1 MAMSTRAQWQARS
14 LRQPDV
20 VHAAAIIPAF
30 NEEATIPAIV
40 RVLRSVP
47 ALTEVVVV
55 SDGSEDRTAA
65 VAREAGARVIEMP
78 LNLGKGAAM
87 REGLK
92 ATTADVVV
100 FLDADLMGLTPA
112 HVAALLDPVLS
123 GEREMSI
130 GLFEGGRPFIDLAQ
144 AITPNLSGQRAVRR
158 SLLDQVEDIDA
169 ARFGVEVALTRY
181 LRKAGIEAEEVVLH
195 NVTHR
200 TKEEKLGL
208 VKGFAARMRM
218 YWEIVRYLP

>member
-1 MAMSTRAQWQARS
+1 MAVDTEIR
-14 LRQPDV
+14 P
-20 VHAAAIIPAF
+20 HAPPLPQTETVEASAVIPAY
-30 NEEATIPAIV
+30 NEEATIGAIV
-40 RVLRSVP
+40 AVLRSVE
-47 ALTEVVVV
+47 ALSEVVVV
-55 SDGSEDRTAA
+55 SDGSEDATAK
-65 VAREAGARVIEMP
+65 VAADAGARVIELPVNM
-78 LNLGKGAAM
+78 GKGAAM
-87 REGLK
+87 REGLR

-100 FLDADLMGLTPA
+100 FLDADLVGLTKE

-123 GEREMSI
+123 GQREMSI
-130 GLFEGGRPFIDLAQ
+130 GLFEGGRALTDLAQ
-144 AITPNLSGQRAVRR
+144 AITPHLSGQRAVRR
-158 SLLDQVEDIDA
+158 ELVERVEDIDA
-169 ARFGVEVALTRY
+169 TRFGVELALTRY

>member
-1 MAMSTRAQWQARS
+1 MGTRVHSDGPS
-14 LRQPDV
+14 LRQPEI
-20 VHAAAIIPAF
+20 VHAAAVIPAF
-30 NEEATIPAIV
+30 NEEATIGAIV
-40 RVLRSVP
+40 AVLRSVP
-47 ALTEVVVV
+47 ALSEVVVV
-55 SDGSEDRTAA
+55 SDGSEDTTAA
-65 VAREAGARVIEMP
+65 VAREAGARVIELPFNM
-78 LNLGKGAAM
+78 GKGAAM
-87 REGLK
+87 REGLE

-100 FLDADLMGLTPA
+100 FLDADLVGLTCE
-112 HVAALLDPVLS
+112 HVAALLDPVLT
-123 GEREMSI
+123 GQREMSI
-130 GLFEGGRPFIDLAQ
+130 GLFEGGRPFTDLAQ

-158 SLLDQVEDIDA
+158 SLLEQVEDIND

-181 LRKAGIEAEEVVLH
+181 LRRAGIEAEEVILH

>member
-1 MAMSTRAQWQARS
+1 V
-14 LRQPDV
+14 P
-20 VHAAAIIPAF
+20 
-30 NEEATIPAIV
+30 TIG
-40 RVLRSVP
+40 
-47 ALTEVVVV
+47 EVVVV

-65 VAREAGARVIEMP
+65 VAREAGARVIELP

-87 REGLK
+87 REGLR

-100 FLDADLMGLTPA
+100 FLDADLVGLTSA

-123 GEREMSI
+123 GQREMSI
-130 GLFEGGRPFIDLAQ
+130 GLFEGGRPFTDLAQ

-158 SLLDQVEDIDA
+158 SLLEQVEDIDD

-181 LRKAGIEAEEVVLH
+181 LRRAGIEAEEVVLY